1 MFIEEKNGIKWF
13 IMAWLCLSS
22 WHGTVTR
29 VKTQRWHLKS
39 FHDWHHKLRI
49 QDDNQDLLKLCIEK
63 RLSVFVLCS
72 ALRFNFFGIVQS
84 SIGIWHLQ
92 LSLVDLKCPWPFN
105 LFSFGRFRYLSI
117 THFRK
122 KFSEIL
128 NPFFLRA
135 LKVKAVLSMFS
146 PIVRISPPLSQMC
159 PDMEHDVRK
168 GHRAKSQG
176 ILNRLK
182 DTIRYLCRKTLQK
195 RTHFH
200 TNNLWSHYVNF
211 QCFVL
216 WNGFLFLRHS

>member
-1 MFIEEKNGIKWF
+1 
-13 IMAWLCLSS
+13 MAWLCLSS

-39 FHDWHHKLRI
+39 FHDWHKLRI

-84 SIGIWHLQ
+84 NIGIWHLPS
-92 LSLVDLKCPWPFN
+92 SLLDFKCPWPFN
-105 LFSFGRFRYLSI
+105 LFFFGRFRYLPRS
-117 THFRK
+117 HFRK

-128 NPFFLRA
+128 NPLFLRA

-146 PIVRISPPLSQMC
+146 PIVHISPPLSQMC
-159 PDMEHDVRK
+159 PNMEHDIRK

-182 DTIRYLCRKTLQK
+182 DTIRYLCRKTLRK
-195 RTHFH
+195 RTF
-200 TNNLWSHYVNF
+200 SY
-211 QCFVL
+211 Q
-216 WNGFLFLRHS
+216 